1 MDETLVRITGRVAIP
16 ADELAFTASRSSGPG
31 GQNVNKVST
40 RITLWF
46 DLDASPSLT
55 DADKDRIRQALGS
68 RIGRDGLLRIVS
80 QTTRSQTANKELAVA
95 RFVELLRDALTP
107 LPPRRKTRATLAS
120 KHRRLDA
127 KKQHGALKR
136 QRASRPSSADD

>member
-1 MDETLVRITGRVAIP
+1 MDEPLVRITARVAIP
-16 ADELAFTASRSSGPG
+16 ADELAFTASRSGGPG

-55 DADKDRIRQALGS
+55 DTDKDRIRRALGN
-68 RIGRDGLLRIVS
+68 RIGKDGVLRIVS
-80 QTTRSQTANKELAVA
+80 QTTRSQATNKELAVA
-95 RFVELLRDALTP
+95 RFAELLRDALTP
-107 LPPRRKTRATLAS
+107 PPPRTRTRPTLAS

-127 KKQHGALKR
+127 KKQHAALKR
-136 QRASRPSSADD
+136 QRTSRPTTDD